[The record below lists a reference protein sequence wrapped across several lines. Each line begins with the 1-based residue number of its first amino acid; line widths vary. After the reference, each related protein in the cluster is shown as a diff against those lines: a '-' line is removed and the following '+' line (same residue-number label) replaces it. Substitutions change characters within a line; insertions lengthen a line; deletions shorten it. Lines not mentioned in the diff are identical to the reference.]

1 MSKMQVV
8 YFVMFWDDIVLSYLL
23 IVICSHIIESYLFCI
38 GKFYRAE
45 KQLLLQGIIS
55 EGPRNKV
62 VLGPCPNPDYK
73 PKSKCPSHDPNCGC
87 HGPIMTKGMVGW
99 AGGGG
104 GPDFFI
110 NTFVSV

>member
-1 MSKMQVV
+1 MLTKS
-8 YFVMFWDDIVLSYLL
+8 LNHSL
-23 IVICSHIIESYLFCI
+23 IA

-45 KQLLLQGIIS
+45 KQLLLQGIIGDDS
-55 EGPRNKV
+55 VPKNTK
-62 VLGPCPNPDYK
+62 LGPCPEENYK
-73 PKSKCPSHDPNCGC
+73 PKNKCPSHDPNCGC

-110 NTFVSV
+110 NTFVSSVAY